1 MKLRKLGIVLA
12 LTLAI
17 VSVASAA
24 NTKAAIFVPHALQEC
39 AQIRQQMADL
49 QAHAAM
55 LNARYQML
63 GGDNMDGLST
73 FDFSAYGLT
82 TQEFKDGMNDLV
94 TAHNAV
100 PLSNLVGVGSYVKVL
115 KLSEGL

>member
-1 MKLRKLGIVLA
+1 MTKRLGLVVVLVLA
-12 LTLAI
+12 LVCT
-17 VSVASAA
+17 ASAA

-39 AQIRQQMADL
+39 ALIRQQMADL
-49 QAHAAM
+49 QARAAM

-63 GGDNMDGLST
+63 GGDTMDGLST
-73 FDFSAYGLT
+73 FDFTAYGLT